1 MCDIAITISSI
12 IPQLFYKMTYF
23 TICTEENPQL
33 QEIQFILQYIL
44 PSRPIRALELRAN
57 TVDTLSAELTTERS
71 QSGNWDGSYLVRT
84 DAPDITVVLRLVKG
98 SGSFVDYI
106 VYDHENPNGETS
118 IPILLLE
125 STKTSDSESR
135 NTAINQRYT
144 KFAVARKRYPTTKCV
159 LYFNKPHNA
168 VTATSLFGRRLL
180 STLGVDIFDP
190 NGSLNADAP
199 AFTSVEELISSKNN
213 MKEKKGNVSVKI
225 QEIEPN
231 LYRINAKL
239 SKGQN
244 VTICHDPNKGLITG
258 IAGSIFIMNP
268 FARFLIADHAVDVNK
283 IPKKLT
289 DKFWYANNQYDLRL
303 EGSDA
308 SSLASTFDSPYWKY
322 ETQSEKSAT
331 ILFQHCCEQ
340 KHSSIPSLN
349 PSGNQSGNWRTI
361 YHNHSSSARSH
372 FTDNQLVDRQVPKDV
387 TIPDVVLINDERR
400 IIRICEGKIKK
411 DVVMGVNQLNN
422 LTKFIEYTLG
432 YYPNYMIERG
442 LCVYLPRLSEMN
454 DVQTIAAPYPVWFAL
469 DSTGNYE
476 DRFGVFTDC
485 EEIRRT

>member
-1 MCDIAITISSI
+1 MS
-12 IPQLFYKMTYF
+12 YF

-33 QEIQFILQYIL
+33 QEIQFILQYIF
-44 PSRPIRALELRAN
+44 PSFTIRVLELRAN
-57 TVDTLSAELTTERS
+57 IVGLRIDSISTGLEYSRIGDWKEPSRELTTERS
-71 QSGNWDGSYLVRT
+71 QCGNWDGSYLVIT
-84 DAPDITVVLRLVKG
+84 DALDITVVLRLVKG

-106 VYDHENPNGETS
+106 VYDHANPNGETS
-118 IPILLLE
+118 VPILLLE

-144 KFAVARKRYPTTKCV
+144 KFAVARKRYPSTKCV

-180 STLGVDIFDP
+180 STLGVEVFDP
-190 NGSLNADAP
+190 NGSLLADAP
-199 AFTSVEELISSKNN
+199 AFTCVEELIAAKNN
-213 MKEKKGNVSVKI
+213 IKEKKGNVSVKI

-244 VTICHDPNKGLITG
+244 TTICHDPNKGLITG
-258 IAGSIFIMNP
+258 IAGSIFRMNSAAE
-268 FARFLIADHAVDVNK
+268 FRIADHAVDVNK

-289 DKFWYANNQYDLRL
+289 DKFWYANNRYDLRL

-308 SSLASTFDSPYWKY
+308 SSLNSAFDNPYWKY

-340 KHSSIPSLN
+340 KQWH
-349 PSGNQSGNWRTI
+349 TI

-372 FTDNQLVDRQVPKDV
+372 FTDGQNIDRQVPKDI

-411 DVVMGVNQLNN
+411 DVLMGVNQLNN
-422 LTKFIEYTLG
+422 LTKFIEYTME
-432 YYPNYMIERG
+432 YYPTYTIERG
-442 LCVYLPRLSEMN
+442 LCLYLPNLSEVSAMQAI
-454 DVQTIAAPYPVWFAL
+454 VTPYPIWFAL

-476 DRFGVFTDC
+476 YRFDNYQS
-485 EEIRRT
+485 I